1 MRDPGSP
8 SLVSVSSA
16 AASCSFSLHWL
27 SLLLGPRWQ
36 KMAVFKA
43 PGSLYLLCFRGQPRL
58 KLDTFSPDSKVP
70 TLAQLRPPVAGRV
83 GHRVQIRLARLAWQG
98 GLLRTG

>member
-27 SLLLGPRWQ
+27 SLLLGPLGRKW
-36 KMAVFKA
+36 
-43 PGSLYLLCFRGQPRL
+43 LYSTPLGLYISCVSGA
-58 KLDTFSPDSKVP
+58 SPD
-70 TLAQLRPPVAGRV
+70 
-83 GHRVQIRLARLAWQG
+83 
-98 GLLRTG
+98 